1 MQMNDQ
7 IWISSSA
14 HKKSGTGNFK
24 NTYLNHKFE
33 CTSCIGIA
41 ADNSD
46 NVHIADAH
54 IQKRAATYLAH
65 RTSAQF
71 LCLHNM
77 CAECIHHIASAK
89 QKCKYFNFFPNPQNK
104 AAIPRQKMDGFN
116 FQRDWR

>member
-1 MQMNDQ
+1 MQINDQ
-7 IWISSSA
+7 TSISSSA

-33 CTSCIGIA
+33 RTSCVGIA

-89 QKCKYFNFFPNPQNK
+89 QKCTHFNFFPNPKNK

-116 FQRDWR
+116 FQRDWS